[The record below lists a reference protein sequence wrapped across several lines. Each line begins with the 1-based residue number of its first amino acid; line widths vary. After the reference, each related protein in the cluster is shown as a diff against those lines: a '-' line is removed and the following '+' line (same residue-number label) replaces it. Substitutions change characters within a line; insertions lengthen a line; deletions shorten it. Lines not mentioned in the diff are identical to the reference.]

1 MMALRDQ
8 DTSMINYKGYIGHFY
23 FDEKTSLFLGRVA
36 NTNDLI
42 TFQGTSVASTRQAF
56 QDAVDDYIKWRQRY
70 RKEPDKAL
78 P

>member
-1 MMALRDQ
+1 
-8 DTSMINYKGYIGHFY
+8 MIEHKGYIGHFY
-23 FDEKTSLFLGRVA
+23 FDEKTSLFLGHVV
-36 NTNDLI
+36 NTNDVI

-56 QDAVDDYIKWRQRY
+56 QDAVDDYTKWRQRY

>member
-1 MMALRDQ
+1 ML
-8 DTSMINYKGYIGHFY
+8 NYKGYIGHFS
-23 FDEKTSLFLGRVA
+23 FDEETNRFQGHVA
-36 NTNDLI
+36 NTQDVI
-42 TFQGTSVASTRQAF
+42 TFEGTSVASTRQAF